1 MRRIAVIGAGI
12 VGAAV
17 AFRLARSGEARV
29 WIVDRSC
36 PGSGTTSA
44 SLAWANANEKT
55 PRDYFELNR
64 TGLEEHFRLRNE
76 LPDGAPCLHPGGN
89 IEWAGDETSLEE
101 LERRV
106 ERLRSWGYAA
116 EWREASWVNK
126 VLEPNVAFP
135 SQDVP
140 VAYFPEEAWVD
151 APRLANTL
159 VELARHK
166 GAEARFGTAVEE
178 IEPGDGRMSALQ
190 LQSGERLPIDTVVN
204 AAGPEADR
212 VAALLGRALPL
223 RPSKGLLARL
233 TVEGAPIGRL
243 LHSPHVNLRPDG
255 PERVVVH
262 HGSVDK
268 KLESDTETEEF
279 LSHELVERA
288 RRVVPALGCTDIE
301 SLRVGVRP
309 MPEDGLPCVG
319 AVSNLSG
326 YYEAVTHSGVTLGP
340 LLGRLLTQEILTG
353 EVDPLI
359 APFRP
364 DRFAHREGRSLPTP
378 S

>member
-1 MRRIAVIGAGI
+1 M
-12 VGAAV
+12 
-17 AFRLARSGEARV
+17 

-36 PGSGTTSA
+36 PGSGTTST
-44 SLAWANANEKT
+44 SFAWANANEKT
-55 PRDYFELNR
+55 PRNYFELNR
-64 TGLEEHFRLRNE
+64 AGLEEHFRMRDE
-76 LPDGAPCLHPGGN
+76 LSDGAPWLHPGGN
-89 IEWAGDETSLEE
+89 IEWADDEASLEG

-116 EWREASWVNK
+116 EWREASWVNE

-135 SQDVP
+135 SPDAP
-140 VAYFPEEAWVD
+140 VAYFPEEAWID

-159 VELARHK
+159 VELARQR
-166 GAEARFGTAVEE
+166 GAEARFGTAVQE
-178 IEPGDGRMSALQ
+178 IEPGDGRMWALR
-190 LQSGERLPIDTVVN
+190 LQNGERFPVDAVVN

-223 RPSKGLLARL
+223 RPSKGLLTRL
-233 TVEGAPIGRL
+233 AVGGIPIGRL

-255 PERVVVH
+255 PERIVVH

-268 KLESDTETEEF
+268 KLESDTQTEEF

-288 RRVVPALGCTDIE
+288 RWVVPALRSAEVE
-301 SLRVGVRP
+301 SLLLGVRP
-309 MPEDGLPCVG
+309 MPEGGFPCVG
-319 AVSNLSG
+319 AVSKLYG
-326 YYEAVTHSGVTLGP
+326 YYEAVTHSGVTLGL
-340 LLGRLLTQEILTG
+340 LLGRLLAREILTG

-364 DRFAHREGRSLPTP
+364 DRFARREGRSLPTP